1 LTARLRRSF
10 SNMNLPDT
18 GDGEHGPIYLAIERA
33 LWALGPAL
41 LLLIALGYPS
51 QQAARQQAAVDQSIE
66 IAAEN
71 AEYCAKWGMLAGSA
85 EHGSCLR
92 DLIGIRARTEQRA
105 RDEAALDF

>member
-1 LTARLRRSF
+1 MRRIF
-10 SNMNLPDT
+10 SSANLPDT
-18 GDGEHGPIYLAIERA
+18 GDGEHGPVYLATERA
-33 LWALGPAL
+33 LWALGPAR

-92 DLIGIRARTEQRA
+92 DLIAIRARTEQRA

>member
-1 LTARLRRSF
+1 MRRFCS
-10 SNMNLPDT
+10 SVNLPDP
-18 GDGEHGPIYLAIERA
+18 GGEEHGPVYLATERA

>member
-1 LTARLRRSF
+1 
-10 SNMNLPDT
+10 MNLPNT
-18 GDGEHGPIYLAIERA
+18 GDGEHGPIYSAIERA

-71 AEYCAKWGMLAGSA
+71 AEYCAKWGMLAGST
-85 EHGSCLR
+85 EYGSCLR
-92 DLIGIRARTEQRA
+92 DLIGIRARTEQRS

>member
-1 LTARLRRSF
+1 MRRTF
-10 SNMNLPDT
+10 SSANLPDT
-18 GDGEHGPIYLAIERA
+18 ENGEHGPIYLATERA

-51 QQAARQQAAVDQSIE
+51 QQAARQQIAVDQSIE

-71 AEYCAKWGMLAGSA
+71 AEYCAKWGMLAGSV

-92 DLIGIRARTEQRA
+92 DLIGIRARTELRA

>member
-1 LTARLRRSF
+1 
-10 SNMNLPDT
+10 MNLPNT
-18 GDGEHGPIYLAIERA
+18 GDGEHGPIYLATERA

-71 AEYCAKWGMLAGSA
+71 AEYSAGNGQWAPYGNRIDERNKWHDAGSSTK
-85 EHGSCLR
+85 G
-92 DLIGIRARTEQRA
+92 
-105 RDEAALDF
+105 F

>member
-1 LTARLRRSF
+1 
-10 SNMNLPDT
+10 MNLRNT

-33 LWALGPAL
+33 LWGLGPAL

-51 QQAARQQAAVDQSIE
+51 QQTARQQAAVDQSIE

-92 DLIGIRARTEQRA
+92 DLIGIRARTEQRT
-105 RDEAALDF
+105 RDEASDF

>member
-1 LTARLRRSF
+1 
-10 SNMNLPDT
+10 MNLPNT
-18 GDGEHGPIYLAIERA
+18 GDGEHGPIYSAIERA
-33 LWALGPAL
+33 LSALGPAL

-51 QQAARQQAAVDQSIE
+51 QQATRQQAAVDQS

-92 DLIGIRARTEQRA
+92 DLIGIRARTEQRL

>member
-1 LTARLRRSF
+1 
-10 SNMNLPDT
+10 MNLPNT
-18 GDGEHGPIYLAIERA
+18 GDGEQGAIYSAIERA

-51 QQAARQQAAVDQSIE
+51 QQAARQQAEVDQSIE

-71 AEYCAKWGMLAGSA
+71 AEHCAKWGMLAGSA